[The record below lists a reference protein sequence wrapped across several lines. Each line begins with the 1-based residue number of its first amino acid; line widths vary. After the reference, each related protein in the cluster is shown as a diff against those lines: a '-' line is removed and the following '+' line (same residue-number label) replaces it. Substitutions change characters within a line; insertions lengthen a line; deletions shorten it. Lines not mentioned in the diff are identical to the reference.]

1 MFKKFAFAAAG
12 LAVGAS
18 AVFAGSHI
26 DPAVAGAMK
35 ARQGLMQMQQHNAGI
50 LFQMAQDKM
59 EYDAETA
66 SMAASNLL
74 TLTTIDQ
81 STLWPQGSDADSVE
95 GTRALPAI
103 WTDFPDIMTKAKA
116 LNDAAVAMNAAAG
129 TDLDSLKGAIGAVGE
144 ACTACHKAY
153 RQPQ

>member
-1 MFKKFAFAAAG
+1 MLKKIAFGAAG
-12 LAVGAS
+12 LAVVAS
-18 AVFAGSHI
+18 TVFAASHV
-26 DPAVAGAMK
+26 DPAIAGAIK
-35 ARQGLMQMQQHNAGI
+35 ARQGLMELQQLNAGI

-59 EYDAETA
+59 EYNAETA
-66 SMAASNLL
+66 SIAASNLH

-81 STLWPQGSDADSVE
+81 SALWPQGSDSDSIE
-95 GTRALPAI
+95 ETRALPAI
-103 WTDFPDIMTKAKA
+103 WSDYPDIVSKADA
-116 LNDAAVAMNAAAG
+116 LKEAAVAMNAAAG